1 MKDYPFFA
9 TVSRMKY
16 IERWALMRNSRP
28 ENLSE
33 HSLEVALIA
42 HALCMIGNIRYG
54 MDLNGERAA
63 VIALY
68 HDVSEIITGDLPTP
82 VKYFNPEIENAYR
95 KVESVAVDEL
105 LKQLPEDLRSAYDD
119 ILHER
124 DEELKKIVKAADK
137 LSALIKCIEEESAG
151 NSEFA
156 TAASSTRRSIEA
168 MITECPMIR
177 DFLDTF
183 IPDYGRTLDE
193 LMGRQI

>member
-54 MDLNGERAA
+54 MHLDCDKAA
-63 VIALY
+63 VTALY

-82 VKYFNPEIENAYR
+82 VKYFNPDIEKAYR
-95 KVESVAVDEL
+95 QVETVAIDEL
-105 LKQLPEDLRSAYDD
+105 LKQLPEDLQSAYSDL
-119 ILHER
+119 LHEN
-124 DEELKKIVKAADK
+124 DAELKKIVKAADK
-137 LSALIKCIEEESAG
+137 LSALIKCIEEKSAG
-151 NSEFA
+151 NSEFI
-156 TAASSTRRSIEA
+156 TAEASTRKAIEE
-168 MITECPMIR
+168 MIPEVPMVK
-177 DFLDTF
+177 DFLESF
-183 IPDYGRTLDE
+183 VPDYGRTLDE
-193 LMGRQI
+193 LMGR